1 MLATGGG
8 RESFL
13 KSMTPSKLTM
23 FQWKIALPRTLGKHK
38 LVLEDSKQGDPQ
50 NWVSRKGKWKVNRNQ
65 ICYMMNF
72 LNEFKKPHMSVS
84 DRSVQFLYRVYY
96 FASVA
101 LLSMATFKGRSD
113 PTAS

>member
-1 MLATGGG
+1 MESEYEPNMLYD
-8 RESFL
+8 E
-13 KSMTPSKLTM
+13 
-23 FQWKIALPRTLGKHK
+23 
-38 LVLEDSKQGDPQ
+38 
-50 NWVSRKGKWKVNRNQ
+50 
-65 ICYMMNF
+65 F

-113 PTAS
+113 PTA